1 MNVND
6 FKEAV
11 RVINSF
17 LDEIDPMRRDMSN
30 LKLEHHDLQC
40 SMERLVDEILSL
52 REKCVHLE
60 KRIIELEN
68 GEKK

>member
-1 MNVND
+1 MNVKD

-11 RVINSF
+11 RLINSF

-30 LKLEHHDLQC
+30 LKMEHHDLQC

-52 REKCVHLE
+52 RETCAHLE
-60 KRIIELEN
+60 KRIVDLEN